1 MTSMH
6 IKTEYR
12 NAAVTSQSVSYF
24 LLGLVYAGTLLTIYV
39 LVSGETADAVTYVFL
54 ALWFVGL
61 AAIYLAKRGY
71 EATLL
76 CSLPA
81 VVTIMGLVEFIGV
94 PTWRLING
102 DDRMDS
108 KYVPALSLVL
118 VGYVALWLGSWA
130 FMKKDRLRF
139 VPEVTSTPPR
149 TVLASSCMLIV
160 GVVATVIEWKLGIYS
175 YMRDTRFEP
184 IAAAQWLDSGAQ
196 LIGGAVLISG
206 IEVLGKKNTVVMRVI
221 FCLSLG
227 LMFGFGVISGMK
239 GEVLKP
245 FLLVVLVHAIT
256 RGRIPRMSWLLIPF
270 LILVVYPFA
279 TAYRKN
285 LNTGYRAQANTVDGL
300 EATVGKSFSDAFGGG
315 VTDSK
320 AVSANV
326 DSSTLRLSLL
336 TCVRDVIS
344 IGNMS
349 LLAGDEKIY
358 LAPFYPLIPRFLWK
372 NKPVL
377 DKGRRLSVALGH
389 PITSSSAITP
399 IGDLYSLNGWFGVAA
414 GMLLYGIGAELFM
427 NKLGGSL
434 SEKGVFFLL
443 AVVPVLTNLE
453 RDVVS
458 SIAAGF
464 QSCLMFLLMA
474 YIIYGGRLFS
484 LRSGRPVGSAVPAV

>member
-1 MTSMH
+1 MHTKTQYMSESMTSPS
-6 IKTEYR
+6 
-12 NAAVTSQSVSYF
+12 ASF
-24 LLGLVYAGTLLTIYV
+24 LLLGLLGTCTSLTIYV
-39 LVSGETADAVTYVFL
+39 LISGETTDAVTYVVL

-61 AAIYLAKRGY
+61 ALIYLAKRGY

-76 CSLPA
+76 CSIPA
-81 VVTIMGLVEFIGV
+81 VVTIIGLVEFIGV

-108 KYVPALSLVL
+108 KYVPALSIVL
-118 VGYVALWLGSWA
+118 VGYLALWLGSWA
-130 FMKKDRLRF
+130 LMKKERLRF
-139 VPEVTSTPPR
+139 VPEATSTPTR
-149 TVLASSCMLIV
+149 TVLASLCMLIV
-160 GVVATVIEWKLGIYS
+160 GVAASVIEWKLGIYS
-175 YMRDTRFEP
+175 YMRDTRSEAT
-184 IAAAQWLDSGAQ
+184 AAAQWLNSGAQ
-196 LIGGAVLISG
+196 LLGGAVLISG
-206 IEVLGKKNTVVMRVI
+206 IEVLGKKNTVAMRLI

-227 LMFGFGVISGMK
+227 LMLGFGVISGMK

-245 FLLVVLVHAIT
+245 FVLVVLVYAIT

-270 LILVVYPFA
+270 LIVVVYPFA

-285 LNTGYRAQANTVDGL
+285 LDTGYRAQATTLDGL
-300 EATVGKSFSDAFGGG
+300 EATIGKSFSDAFGASL
-315 VTDSK
+315 TDSK
-320 AVSANV
+320 AVSTNV
-326 DSSTLRLSLL
+326 DSSTSRLSLL
-336 TCVRDVIS
+336 TCVRDLIS

-349 LLAGDEKIY
+349 LLEGDEKVY

-372 NKPVL
+372 DKPVL

-389 PITSSSAITP
+389 PATTSAAITP
-399 IGDLYSLNGWFGVAA
+399 IGDLYSLYGWFGVAA

-443 AVVPVLTNLE
+443 VVIPVLTNME

-464 QSCLMFLLMA
+464 QSCILFLLMA
-474 YIIYGGRLFS
+474 YIVYGGRLFS
-484 LRSGRPVGSAVPAV
+484 LRSMRVVGAEALAV